1 MYFQV
6 KHLGFTS
13 SVKDVLSKL
22 EEITTQT
29 IDNSLIFG
37 GDIIKATEILDEISK
52 YVEKNRVERF
62 GFGALR
68 VSRII

>member
-1 MYFQV
+1 M

-13 SVKDVLSKL
+13 SVKDVLLKL

-37 GDIIKATEILDEISK
+37 GDILKATNILDQISK
-52 YVEKNRVERF
+52 FVEKNRMERF

-68 VSRII
+68 VSVNAI